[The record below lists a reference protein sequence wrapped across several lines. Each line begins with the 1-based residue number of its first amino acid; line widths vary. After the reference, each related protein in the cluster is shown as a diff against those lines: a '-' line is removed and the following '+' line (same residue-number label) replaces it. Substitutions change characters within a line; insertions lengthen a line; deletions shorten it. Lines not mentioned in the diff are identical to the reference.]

1 MLMNFTKITLVL
13 AGLAGSVLFGNV
25 DDFERSQVGK
35 TPQGWECSKRYAQKW
50 AVELN
55 KEKTS
60 YILSLLK
67 TDAYGSDFNTCYKKM
82 NFLNGNIS
90 VKFRANSGEGDQGG
104 GIMWRVQDAD
114 NYYVVRFNPLEDN
127 LRVYYVKKANRSML
141 KGANIHL
148 DGDKWHTLK
157 VLQNGA
163 HYTVYLDGK
172 KRLQG
177 SVRIFPRAGGVGVWT
192 KADALS
198 SFDDLEIIRK

>member
-1 MLMNFTKITLVL
+1 
-13 AGLAGSVLFGNV
+13 
-25 DDFERSQVGK
+25 
-35 TPQGWECSKRYAQKW
+35 
-50 AVELN
+50 
-55 KEKTS
+55 
-60 YILSLLK
+60 
-67 TDAYGSDFNTCYKKM
+67 M

-127 LRVYYVKKANRSML
+127 LRVYYVKNGNRSML
-141 KGANIHL
+141 KGENIHL
-148 DGDKWHTLK
+148 DGEKWHTLK
-157 VLQNGA
+157 VLQRGA

-177 SVRIFPRAGGVGVWT
+177 SARIFRRAGGVGVWT

-198 SFDDLEIIRK
+198 SFDDLEITKQ